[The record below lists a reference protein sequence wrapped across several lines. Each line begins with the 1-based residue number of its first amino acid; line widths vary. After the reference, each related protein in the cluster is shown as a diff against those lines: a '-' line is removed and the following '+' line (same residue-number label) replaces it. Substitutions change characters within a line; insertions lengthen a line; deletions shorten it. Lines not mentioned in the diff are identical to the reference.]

1 MSSEAVLSKLAEEE
15 VTNNEEYDDGF
26 DNHEED
32 EKEQICFQDVPE
44 DLSLH
49 K

>member
-1 MSSEAVLSKLAEEE
+1 MPLLKLAEEE
-15 VTNNEEYDDGF
+15 VTNNEECDNCF
-26 DNHEED
+26 DNHVED
-32 EKEQICFQDVPE
+32 EREQICFQDVPE